1 MHIPSL
7 LFGSDDV
14 RFKYELGGGALM
26 DLTYTMSV
34 LRGIFKS
41 EPTECLDSKV
51 ETVSDDPRVDYKY
64 SGVWQFPNGGIGETS
79 GSLQAGL
86 VEAFSGSKFARAEVV
101 HKPVAVEGKE
111 GEERIRTVKVA
122 NWLVGAIYH
131 RIEVEDE
138 YVLRDKGTGE
148 VVKRWKVKEVK
159 KAYTFREAGVD
170 KDSESYWLTYKHQL
184 DAFVDRVKG
193 RESKTG
199 AWVSGED
206 SIKQARMI
214 DMAYEK
220 AGLPLRPTSEYR
232 AGQR

>member
-7 LFGSDDV
+7 LFGKDDV
-14 RFKYELGGGALM
+14 RFKYALGGGALM

-41 EPTECLDSKV
+41 EPAECLDSKV

-86 VEAFSGSKFARAEVV
+86 IEAFSGFKFARAKVV
-101 HKPVAVEGKE
+101 HKPVAVDGKE
-111 GEERIRTVKVA
+111 GEERVRTVRMA
-122 NWLVGAIYH
+122 NWVMGAMYH

-138 YVLRDKGTGE
+138 YVLRDRDTRE
-148 VVKRWKVKEVK
+148 VVKRWKVNEVK

-170 KDSESYWLTYKHQL
+170 QDSEPYWLTYKHQL

-199 AWVSGED
+199 TWISGED
-206 SIKQARMI
+206 SINQARMI

-232 AGQR
+232 AVQR